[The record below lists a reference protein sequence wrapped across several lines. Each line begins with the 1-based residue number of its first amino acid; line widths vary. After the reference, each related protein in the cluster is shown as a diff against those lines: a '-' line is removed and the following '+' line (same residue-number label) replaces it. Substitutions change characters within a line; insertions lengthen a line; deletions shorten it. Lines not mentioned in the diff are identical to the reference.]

1 MGFLCRICNRVERGK
16 KETTDKRNGGR
27 KDGKKRGGERRREI
41 QQMVDLA
48 RPLPCSLCKSLSGKS
63 TDPRSISHI
72 LRSHNHGQAA
82 KRDAPNGETLLFL
95 LSSVTWEF
103 FTRMR
108 TPLPGGKALEKNELP
123 NLE

>member
-1 MGFLCRICNRVERGK
+1 
-16 KETTDKRNGGR
+16 
-27 KDGKKRGGERRREI
+27 
-41 QQMVDLA
+41 MVDLA

-82 KRDAPNGETLLFL
+82 KRDAPNGETPLFL

>member
-1 MGFLCRICNRVERGK
+1 
-16 KETTDKRNGGR
+16 
-27 KDGKKRGGERRREI
+27 
-41 QQMVDLA
+41 MVDLA

-103 FTRMR
+103 FYPNENTASWRKSV
-108 TPLPGGKALEKNELP
+108 GKKRAPKFRIAGLN
-123 NLE
+123 N

>member
-1 MGFLCRICNRVERGK
+1 MGFLCRICNRVERK
-16 KETTDKRNGGR
+16 KRNDRQEKREGGKMGR
-27 KDGKKRGGERRREI
+27 RGGGEKEREI

-48 RPLPCSLCKSLSGKS
+48 RPLPRSLCKSLSGKS